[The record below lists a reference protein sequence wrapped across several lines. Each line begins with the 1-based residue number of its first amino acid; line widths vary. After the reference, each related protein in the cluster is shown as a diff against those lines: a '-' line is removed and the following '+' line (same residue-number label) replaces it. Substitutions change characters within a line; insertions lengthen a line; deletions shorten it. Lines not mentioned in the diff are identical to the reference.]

1 MYKVGITGGIGSGK
15 STIVRFFELKGIPVF
30 IADTEA
36 NILVNTSMKIRK
48 KLTRLL
54 GNDIYLPDQTLDRKK
69 LAEYIFNN
77 QDLMERVNSIVHP
90 EVRKQFGK
98 WVNKQ
103 TSPYIIYEAAILF
116 ETGYYK
122 SVDYTI
128 LVTAPEEMR
137 IARVM
142 KRDNV
147 SQEKIQERIANQW
160 TDEKKAE
167 LADYVIKNDNS
178 ELLLPQLNNLHERM
192 LARLAKQ

>member
-36 NILVNTSMKIRK
+36 NILVNTSGKIRK
-48 KLTRLL
+48 KLTSLL
-54 GNDIYLPDQTLDRKK
+54 GNDIYLSDQTLDRKK

-77 QDLMERVNSIVHP
+77 PDLMERVNSIVHP
-90 EVRKQFGK
+90 EVRKHFEK
-98 WVNKQ
+98 WVKKQ
-103 TSPYIIYEAAILF
+103 TSPYVIYEAAILF

-142 KRDNV
+142 KRDNI
-147 SQEKIQERIANQW
+147 SREKVEKRIVNQW
-160 TDEKKAE
+160 ADEEKAK
-167 LADYVIKNDNS
+167 LADYIIKNDNS

-192 LARLAKQ
+192 LKVKS

>member
-36 NILVNTSMKIRK
+36 NILVNTSGKIRK
-48 KLTRLL
+48 KLTSLL
-54 GNDIYLPDQTLDRKK
+54 GNDIYLSDQTLDRKK

-77 QDLMERVNSIVHP
+77 PDLMERVNSIVHP
-90 EVRKQFGK
+90 EVRKHFEK
-98 WVNKQ
+98 WVKKQ
-103 TSPYIIYEAAILF
+103 TSPYVIYEAAILF

-147 SQEKIQERIANQW
+147 SREKVEKRIVNQW
-160 TDEKKAE
+160 ADEEKVK
-167 LADYVIKNDNS
+167 LADYIIKNDNS

-192 LARLAKQ
+192 HKVKS